1 MNKNRSSSRIKIER
15 TRARNKRILTVFLS
29 ICLVITGFIIAD
41 TKIIRHR
48 IPEKEEVSVD
58 FNASEVASQGALT
71 SFVSEYIPSI
81 ALDNSVMLSSVIKD
95 AQQGGFTSV
104 TFDIKRDNGTISY
117 ASQLVMVNTFGAV
130 SSPAAKLHE
139 SMNSLRSSN
148 IDSVGRVCC
157 LMDNLAPRK
166 NSKLAVTK
174 NGKVYYDGD
183 GNTYLNPD
191 SEEAYGYLLDIITE
205 SRNLGLNVMI
215 LSRCTLPDDV
225 RKGHSDG
232 FDKLSKRLY
241 ADIGGDVTFLEGVD
255 AQIKGW
261 NAEDGEY
268 NAKGIKNDIK
278 KLPKLKDNQV
288 YIITTRRDKGEVN
301 AALKKAGIKRYVIT
315 DE

>member
-1 MNKNRSSSRIKIER
+1 VV
-15 TRARNKRILTVFLS
+15 LG

-58 FNASEVASQGALT
+58 FNAAEVASQGTLD

-81 ALDNSVMLSSVIKD
+81 ALDNSVMLSSVIKE

-104 TFDIKRDNGTISY
+104 TFDIKRENGTVGY

-148 IDSVGRVCC
+148 IESVGRVCC
-157 LMDNLAPRK
+157 LKDNLAPRK
-166 NSKLAVTK
+166 NSKLGITK
-174 NGKVYYDGD
+174 NGKLYFDGN
-183 GNTYLNPD
+183 GNTYLDPD
-191 SEEAYGYLLDIITE
+191 NEDAYSYLLDIVTE

-215 LSRCTLPDDV
+215 LSGCNLPNDV
-225 RKGHSDG
+225 KKGHGDG

-261 NAEDGEY
+261 DAENGEY
-268 NAKGIKNDIK
+268 NSKGIKNDIE
-278 KLPKLKDNQV
+278 KLPKLKENQV
-288 YIITTRRDKGEVN
+288 YVITTRRDKGEVN
-301 AALKKAGIKRYVIT
+301 SALKKAGIKKYVIT
-315 DE
+315 DD